1 MSYIQCATFIS
12 NHQIVFIISQ
22 EEAKF
27 EPSIY
32 SAMKRMNV
40 EKGLCRVSVST
51 TPFTPITTLVQ
62 IRYQISSVV
71 EAGAGVGVVKGREI
85 PDPF

>member
-12 NHQIVFIISQ
+12 NHQIVFITSQ

-40 EKGLCRVSVST
+40 EKDLYRVSVST
-51 TPFTPITTLVQ
+51 TSFTPLLLVQ
-62 IRYQISSVV
+62 IRYQISRVV
-71 EAGAGVGVVKGREI
+71 EAGAGAGVVKGREI
-85 PDPF
+85 PNSF